1 MIKKLF
7 TGISG
12 LCLFVATVLGALDY
26 PDQSRHI
33 FYLISVGFGGFFVGL
48 GAVRGLIKQR
58 FLNIDFLVLIAAI
71 GALYI
76 HQWAEAAAVVF
87 FFSLAEAFESFGIQ
101 RSKQAL
107 ETLLQKTPREASLK
121 TGEKVKIEDV
131 KLGDVITVR
140 SGELIPLDGI
150 VKGGTSSVDES
161 TITGE
166 SIPQD
171 KESGSHVFAGTLN
184 LYGALEIEV
193 AKESKDSTFS
203 KIAHLV
209 EEAQKSKAPIQEF
222 MDRFAKYY
230 IPFIVGLAILITL
243 IPPFI
248 FGGTFESWLY
258 RALII
263 LVISCPCALVISAP
277 IATASALGGASK
289 RGILIKGGEYLDLLS
304 KINAIAL
311 DKTRTLTLGKP
322 TISDVLPTDTFT
334 EEDLIREAAGVE
346 KFSTHPLSISILEY
360 AKQKGISGHEMEDYQ
375 NIPGKGGKA
384 TCRVCNETYRVG
396 NLKLI
401 NASTHTQKIIK
412 KAEQLEKQG
421 KTIVIVSKNQDI
433 MGIITVSD
441 VIRPEAETLIS
452 RLYKLNIHP
461 IMLTGDNV
469 YTAEFVA
476 QNLGIQELHASLLPD
491 QKSDKINALKKKF
504 GTIAMVGDGV
514 NDAPSLATAT
524 VGIAMGIEGSD
535 MAIETADIILMND
548 NLLNI
553 PDAIRLSK
561 KTMRIIKVNIGL
573 ALTTKAIFLI
583 SAILGLSSLETAI
596 TADSGVA
603 ILVILNSLRLFYFK

>member
-1 MIKKLF
+1 MKKLF
-7 TGISG
+7 TAISG
-12 LCLFVATVLGALDY
+12 LCLFAASLLGNDLL
-26 PDQSRHI
+26 
-33 FYLISVGFGGFFVGL
+33 YLVSVGFGGFFVAI
-48 GAVRGLIKQR
+48 GAIRGLIKQR
-58 FLNIDFLVLIAAI
+58 FLNIDFLVLIASI

-76 HQWAEAAAVVF
+76 QQWAEAAAVVF

-107 ETLLQKTPREASLK
+107 ETLLQKTPAEALLT
-121 TGEKVKIEDV
+121 TGEKVKIDDI
-131 KLGDVITVR
+131 KLGDLITVR

-184 LYGALEIEV
+184 QHGALEIEV
-193 AKESKDSTFS
+193 TKESKDSTFS

-230 IPFIVGLAILITL
+230 IPFIVGIAILITT

-248 FGGTFESWLY
+248 FGGTFESWFY

-263 LVISCPCALVISAP
+263 LVISCPCALVLSAP
-277 IATASALGGASK
+277 IAMASALGGASK

-304 KINAIAL
+304 KIKAIAL
-311 DKTRTLTLGKP
+311 DKTRTLTIGKP
-322 TISDVLPTDTFT
+322 TISDVLPTDAFT
-334 EEDLIREAAGVE
+334 EEDILKEAAGVE
-346 KFSTHPLSISILEY
+346 KFSTHPLSASILEY
-360 AKQKGISGHEMEDYQ
+360 AKQKGIRGHEMEDYQ

-401 NASTHTQKIIK
+401 NASTHTQQIIK

-433 MGIITVSD
+433 MGIIAVSD

-452 RLYKLNIHP
+452 RLYQLNIHP
-461 IMLTGDNV
+461 VMLTGDNT